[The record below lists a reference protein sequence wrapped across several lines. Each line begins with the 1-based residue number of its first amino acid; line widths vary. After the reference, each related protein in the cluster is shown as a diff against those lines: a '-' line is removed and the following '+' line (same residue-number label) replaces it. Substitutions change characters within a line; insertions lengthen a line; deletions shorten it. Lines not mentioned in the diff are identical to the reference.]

1 MGQVSIILIAGLIFL
16 FSFDGG
22 LLAILE
28 SPDHTSLWVGLAL
41 TLLPGGLAYLWGRW
55 LSRRAEE
62 VTAGR
67 FFLIKRSFLAFELI
81 LLGGFGL
88 TVYLLKL
95 PLAVDDL
102 FKFIPFP
109 YTRRLFAI
117 LPLLAGMLLIRAAQY
132 EVERRVRASDWR
144 RREYLSV
151 NAKFLLL
158 PVLPLL
164 AYMAMNDLID
174 RCPLQ
179 VRLFFID
186 NPYLYWLVLV
196 LLIVALYVKAPQ
208 ILQGIWRATPL
219 RDLNLRGMLAEL
231 ARRTG
236 VAFKEIMV
244 WHTGRARI
252 ANAGVAG
259 LLPWSRKIFLT
270 DCLLENFSPEE
281 IRTVVAHEF
290 GHIKHR
296 HIWIY
301 LGFSLTY
308 FLAAILYYA
317 YLAPIWK
324 DLLGEGPMV
333 DALSTLLF
341 FYLYFVL
348 IFRYLSRRLEYQAD
362 IYSVEVTGDP
372 MSFKISLLKL
382 ADLNYVPKVLRRV
395 FELTLTHPSVE
406 RRIEMVDRFLAGD
419 PEALRLRR
427 TLPEVKLAL
436 MATFIAFGLL
446 LNFNRPV
453 FESEA
458 DLHYMRG
465 VEFHRE
471 KMWDKALG
479 ELDRTISLD
488 PSYKEAYLL
497 RGMIYYDRGSPE
509 KALRDFEKLYAMVS
523 ERRVKRG
530 LQKLIDEVKREIKG
544 RNG

>member
-1 MGQVSIILIAGLIFL
+1 LGQVSIILIAGLIFL
-16 FSFDGG
+16 FSFDEGT
-22 LLAILE
+22 LAMLE
-28 SPDHTSLWVGLAL
+28 SPNRSSLWVGLAL
-41 TLLPGGLAYLWGRW
+41 ALLPGGLAYLWGRW
-55 LSRRAEE
+55 LSRRTEE
-62 VTAGR
+62 VTARR
-67 FFLIKRSFLAFELI
+67 FFLIRRSFLAFELM

-95 PLAVDDL
+95 PLAIDDL
-102 FKFIPFP
+102 LRFIPIP
-109 YTRRLFAI
+109 YTRKLFAI

-132 EVERRVRASDWR
+132 EVERRVRTSEWR

-151 NAKFLLL
+151 NAKFLIL
-158 PVLPLL
+158 PVFPLL
-164 AYMAMNDLID
+164 AYMIVNDLID

-196 LLIVALYVKAPQ
+196 LLIVALYIKAPQ

-219 RDLNLRGMLAEL
+219 RDPHLREMLVDL
-231 ARRTG
+231 ARQTG
-236 VAFKEIMV
+236 VTFKEIMV
-244 WHTGRARI
+244 WHTGGARI

-270 DCLLENFSPEE
+270 DCLLENFHPEE
-281 IRTVVAHEF
+281 IRTIVAHEL

-296 HIWIY
+296 HMWIY
-301 LGFSLTY
+301 MGFSLTY

-324 DLLGEGPMV
+324 DLLGEGPV
-333 DALSTLLF
+333 IDALSTLIF

-348 IFRYLSRRLEYQAD
+348 IFRYLSRRLEHQAD

-372 MSFKISLLKL
+372 ISFKVSLLKL
-382 ADLNYVPKVLRRV
+382 AELNYMPKVMRRI

-406 RRIEMVDRFLAGD
+406 KRIEMVDRFLIGD
-419 PEALRLRR
+419 PKALELRKM
-427 TLPEVKLAL
+427 LPEVKLAI
-436 MATFIAFGLL
+436 FITSIALGVL
-446 LNFNRPV
+446 LNFGGPA

-471 KMWDKALG
+471 KMWDKALK
-479 ELDRTISLD
+479 EMDKTISID
-488 PSYKEAYLL
+488 PTYKEAYLL
-497 RGMIYYDRGSPE
+497 RGMIYYEEGSPE
-509 KALRDFEKLYAMVS
+509 KALEDFERLRDMVS
-523 ERRVKRG
+523 EKKVRQN
-530 LQKLIDEVKREIKG
+530 LQRLINEVKGEIKAKSG
-544 RNG
+544 

>member
-28 SPDHTSLWVGLAL
+28 SPDRTSLWVGLAL

-55 LSRRAEE
+55 LSRRAGE
-62 VTAGR
+62 VTASR

-102 FKFIPFP
+102 LKFIPIP

-117 LPLLAGMLLIRAAQY
+117 LPLLAGMLLIRMAQY
-132 EVERRVRASDWR
+132 EVERRVRASEWR
-144 RREYLSV
+144 RWEYLSV

-164 AYMAMNDLID
+164 AYMVLNDLID
-174 RCPLQ
+174 RSPLR

-186 NPYLYWLVLV
+186 NPYLHWLVLV

-219 RDLNLRGMLAEL
+219 RDPQLREMLADL

-236 VAFKEIMV
+236 VKFKEIMV
-244 WHTGRARI
+244 WHTGGARI

-281 IRTVVAHEF
+281 IRTIVAHEF
-290 GHIKHR
+290 GHIKHK
-296 HIWIY
+296 HMWIY

-324 DLLGEGPMV
+324 DLLGEGPVV
-333 DALSTLLF
+333 DALSTLIF

-348 IFRYLSRRLEYQAD
+348 IFRYLSRRLEHQAD
-362 IYSVEVTGDP
+362 IYSVEVTDDP
-372 MSFKISLLKL
+372 ISFKISLLKL
-382 ADLNYVPKVLRRV
+382 AELNYVPRALRRI

-406 RRIEMVDRFLAGD
+406 KRIEMVDLFLIGD
-419 PEALRLRR
+419 PRALRLRGM
-427 TLPEVKLAL
+427 LPEVKLAIS
-436 MATFIAFGLL
+436 ATSIALGIL
-446 LNFNRPV
+446 LNFGGPA

-465 VEFHRE
+465 VEFQRE
-471 KMWDKALG
+471 KMWDEALK
-479 ELDRTISLD
+479 ELNETISVD

-509 KALRDFEKLYAMVS
+509 KALRDFEKLQAMVS
-523 ERRVKRG
+523 EGKVKRR
-530 LQKLIDEVKREIKG
+530 LQKLIDEVRKEIKAKSG
-544 RNG
+544 

>member
-1 MGQVSIILIAGLIFL
+1 MGQVSIILIAGLVFL
-16 FSFDGG
+16 FSFDEG

-28 SPDHTSLWVGLAL
+28 SPDRSSLWVGLAL
-41 TLLPGGLAYLWGRW
+41 ALLPGGLAYLWGRW
-55 LSRRAEE
+55 LSRRAGE
-62 VTAGR
+62 VTARR
-67 FFLIKRSFLAFELI
+67 FFLIKRSFLAFELM

-102 FKFIPFP
+102 LKFIPTP

-117 LPLLAGMLLIRAAQY
+117 LPLLAGMLLIRTAQY
-132 EVERRVRASDWR
+132 EVEKRVRASEWR

-164 AYMAMNDLID
+164 AYMVVNDLID
-174 RCPLQ
+174 RSPLRI
-179 VRLFFID
+179 RLFFID

-219 RDLNLRGMLAEL
+219 RDPHLREILADL
-231 ARRTG
+231 ARQTG
-236 VAFKEIMV
+236 VRCKEIMV
-244 WHTGRARI
+244 WHTGGARI

-281 IRTVVAHEF
+281 IRTIVAHEF
-290 GHIKHR
+290 GHIKHK
-296 HIWIY
+296 HMWIY

-324 DLLGEGPMV
+324 DLLGEGPVM
-333 DALSTLLF
+333 DALSSLIF

-348 IFRYLSRRLEYQAD
+348 IFRYLSRRLEHQAD

-382 ADLNYVPKVLRRV
+382 AELNYVPKVLRRI

-419 PEALRLRR
+419 PRALKLRGM
-427 TLPEVKLAL
+427 LPEVKLAL
-436 MATFIAFGLL
+436 FATSIALGIL
-446 LNFNRPV
+446 LNFGGPA

-471 KMWDKALG
+471 KMWDEALK
-479 ELDRTISLD
+479 ELDRTISID
-488 PSYKEAYLL
+488 PSYREAYLL
-497 RGMIYYDRGSPE
+497 RGMIYYEGGSPE
-509 KALRDFEKLYAMVS
+509 KALKDFEKLHTMVS
-523 ERRVKRG
+523 EGKVKQS
-530 LQKLIDEVKREIKG
+530 LQKLIDEVKKEVKAKSG
-544 RNG
+544 